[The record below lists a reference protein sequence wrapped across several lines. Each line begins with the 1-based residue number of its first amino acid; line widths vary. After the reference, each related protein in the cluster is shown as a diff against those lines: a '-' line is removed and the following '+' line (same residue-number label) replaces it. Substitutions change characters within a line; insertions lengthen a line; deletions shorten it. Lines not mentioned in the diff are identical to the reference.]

1 MNTNAAITAPVDSA
15 SPVAEA
21 KFHTYRTHAVPLV
34 VHVIW
39 ILFWI
44 GAVYYF
50 VNYLLPALQIEVTS
64 PP

>member
-1 MNTNAAITAPVDSA
+1 MSTNAVTTDSA
-15 SPVAEA
+15 DATGPVAEA
-21 KFHTYRTHAVPLV
+21 RFHTYRTHAVPLA
-34 VHVIW
+34 VHILW

-50 VNYLLPALQIEVTS
+50 INFLLPALQIEVVT